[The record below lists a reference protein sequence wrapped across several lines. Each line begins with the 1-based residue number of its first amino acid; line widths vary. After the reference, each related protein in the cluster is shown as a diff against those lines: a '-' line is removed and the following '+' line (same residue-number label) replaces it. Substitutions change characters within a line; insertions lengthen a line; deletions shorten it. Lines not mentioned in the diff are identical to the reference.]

1 MGTGRCQ
8 HFLFVMNLQGSRPED
23 YDALA
28 NVSTESVY
36 ATYAELRARC
46 PVPWS
51 NAWRGFWSLMR
62 HEDVARAASDY
73 RTFINSVQNVV
84 PKVAFTGRRP
94 PLHLDPPAHTPF
106 RSALS
111 PLLSER
117 RVAAL
122 EPTIRRLCAELLSP
136 LIQKGEGDL
145 CEDFSSRLPVH
156 VFVEWMRI
164 PQDMAAPLRQA
175 GRAFNVAVQS
185 NIDSVVKETSLALY
199 AMARE
204 LVALRREVPLDPEE
218 DPTSALLAAR
228 HDGEPLPEELIIG
241 CVRQVLVVGIIAP
254 TVLIGSIGV
263 HLSRDRDLQQQ
274 LRHHP
279 ELVPAALEEFLRLYT
294 PYRGFARTTNRD
306 VEIRGCPI
314 KAGEPIALNYASANR
329 DEAVFSD
336 PERFIWHRPNLSQS
350 LAFGRGP
357 HHCPG
362 AALARLELT
371 VALQELLARTRHFE
385 VSGPITPTRMPELG
399 VLSVTMRFTPAD

>member
-1 MGTGRCQ
+1 MIDA
-8 HFLFVMNLQGSRPED
+8 SARPDD

-28 NVSTESVY
+28 DDSNEGVYSTYEM
-36 ATYAELRARC
+36 LRASR
-46 PVPWS
+46 PVAWS
-51 NAWRGFWSLMR
+51 NAWNGFWSLMSY
-62 HEDVARAASDY
+62 EDVARVASDY

-106 RSALS
+106 RLVLN

-117 RVAAL
+117 RIAVL
-122 EPTIRRLCAELLSP
+122 EPTIRRLCGELLAP
-136 LIQKGEGDL
+136 LIEQGECDI
-145 CEDFSSRLPVH
+145 CEDFSSRLPVN
-156 VFVEWMRI
+156 VFAEWMRI
-164 PQDMAAPLRQA
+164 PSDMAAPLRQA

-204 LVALRREVPLDPEE
+204 LIALRKREPMDPMLDP
-218 DPTSALLAAR
+218 TAALLAAR
-228 HDGEPLPEELIIG
+228 HEGDALPEELIIG

-263 HLSRDRDLQQQ
+263 HLSRDVALQQQ
-274 LRHHP
+274 LRTNP
-279 ELVPAALEEFLRLYT
+279 QLIPAALEEFLRLYT
-294 PYRGFARTTNRD
+294 PYRGFARTARHD
-306 VEIRGCPI
+306 VQIRGCPI
-314 KAGEPIALNYASANR
+314 KQGEPIALNYASANR
-329 DEAVFSD
+329 DAAVFESPD
-336 PERFIWHRPNLSQS
+336 QFILHRPNIGQS

-371 VALQELLARTRHFE
+371 VALQELLARTSRFD
-385 VSGPITPTRMPELG
+385 VIGPITPTRMPELG
-399 VLSVTMRFTPAD
+399 VLSVRMRFTPASERSLMDGA